1 MSHERYCII
10 NMNRIDVV
18 EENALSQ
25 ISEDPMLKGGAVLAL
40 WELFKANAKTSM
52 A

>member
-1 MSHERYCII
+1 MILNI
-10 NMNRIDVV
+10 NRIDVV

-25 ISEDPMLKGGAVLAL
+25 IGEDPTLKVGAVLAL
-40 WELFKANAKTSM
+40 RELFKANAKTNM

>member
-1 MSHERYCII
+1 MRGIASL
-10 NMNRIDVV
+10 NVNRIDVV

-25 ISEDPMLKGGAVLAL
+25 IAEDPALKGGAVLVL